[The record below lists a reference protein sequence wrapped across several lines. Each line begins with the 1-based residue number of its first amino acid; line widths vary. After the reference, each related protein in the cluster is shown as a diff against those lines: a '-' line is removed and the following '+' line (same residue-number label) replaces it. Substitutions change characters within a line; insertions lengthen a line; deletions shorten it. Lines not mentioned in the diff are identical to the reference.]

1 MWYYG
6 EMKGKSHGEKS
17 LDEIK
22 DKYGSKVYKK
32 KENEKLAV

>member
-22 DKYGSKVYKK
+22 DKYGSKTFKK